1 MEGWY
6 TLLAALGVSAL
17 CGTASQLRKEGEANF
32 RDVFAATLYSGCLGL
47 VIALLWFNYFHP
59 TNRFFLIGIAG
70 LSGLGGM
77 SVADFAIK
85 LISKGTGIAIHISS
99 GPGHKGAS
107 EKLDDHGH

>member
-1 MEGWY
+1 LEGWH
-6 TLLAALGVSAL
+6 TILAALGVSAL
-17 CGTASQLRKEGEANF
+17 CGTAAQLRTEGDLRL
-32 RDVFAATLYSGCLGL
+32 RDLFAATLYSGCLGL

-85 LISKGTGIAIHISS
+85 LISKGTGVAIHISS

-107 EKLDDHGH
+107 EQLDDHDH